1 VKPMEWRLKSK
12 LDLWPYAC
20 AGGITGAKIEHPLR
34 CSFSLL
40 VISEFGL
47 GIGKEAIDKDIIR
60 HSLVERFSGVQGG
73 SN

>member
-1 VKPMEWRLKSK
+1 MEWRLKSK

-47 GIGKEAIDKDIIR
+47 GIGKEA
-60 HSLVERFSGVQGG
+60 
-73 SN
+73 